1 MDDDP
6 DQIITLLQTVTNQS
20 FDSSLVFAILSI
32 LLFLIS
38 SALISGSEVAFF
50 SLTTTDLKKAISSDN
65 KSLHLIHN
73 LRNNPRRL
81 LAVLLVSNNFI
92 NIAIVLLFSSFGD
105 VLYFD
110 SLPFWVNFIIEV
122 GIITMIILLFGEI
135 LPKVYANR
143 NPISFSK
150 RMALPIQILDK
161 YIFFFLTI
169 PMSKMTEFIQKK
181 LVFKSTNLSVD
192 KLSDALDLTDK
203 NETSKDEKKILKGIV
218 SFGSIETRQVMR
230 PRIDVFSVP
239 INIGFDELISQVRK
253 KGYSRIPVFEQEI
266 DKVIGVL
273 YTKDLLPHL
282 QESNDFNWISLCR
295 NAYFI
300 PETKMINDLLKEFQS
315 KKIHLAIV
323 VDEYGGT
330 SGLVTLEDLLEEI
343 VGEINDEFDV
353 DNQIYSKLDNK
364 NYIFEGAVSLNDF
377 LKITKNEIHLFDEI
391 KGDSDTLAG
400 LFLELEGKIPKIGTI
415 RKICNFKMVV
425 ESADLRRIKRL
436 KVTIDED

>member
-1 MDDDP
+1 MDT
-6 DQIITLLQTVTNQS
+6 QL
-20 FDSSLVFAILSI
+20 ILINI
-32 LLFLIS
+32 LLFLNTYAIVFKVVLIIILLVC

-73 LRNNPRRL
+73 LRNNSRRL

-110 SLPFWVNFIIEV
+110 SFPFWVNFIIEV

-253 KGYSRIPVFEQEI
+253 KGYSRIPVFEEKI
-266 DKVIGVL
+266 DKVVGVIYL
-273 YTKDLLPHL
+273 KDLFPHL
-282 QESNDFNWISLCR
+282 NKKNFDWIQLIR
-295 NAYFI
+295 EPYFV
-300 PETKMINDLLKEFQS
+300 PENKKLDDLLKELQQL
-315 KKIHLAIV
+315 KIHLALV
-323 VDEYGGT
+323 VDEYGGN
-330 SGLVTLEDLLEEI
+330 SGIITMEDIVEEI
-343 VGEINDEFDV
+343 VGELSDDFFQDEISYSKIDENNYIFDGKTNLKDLYRVVNINDESEFE
-353 DNQIYSKLDNK
+353 NKKGESETIAGFILEQIGYFPKKGS
-364 NYIFEGAVSLNDF
+364 E
-377 LKITKNEIHLFDEI
+377 LKIDNIKFIIKEID
-391 KGDSDTLAG
+391 
-400 LFLELEGKIPKIGTI
+400 
-415 RKICNFKMVV
+415 RK
-425 ESADLRRIKRL
+425 RIKKIKITL
-436 KVTIDED
+436 KNNV